1 MAAIDLYY
9 AMKLPPEKAV
19 EYLASK
25 GLKITN
31 SWRDMLR
38 DAHNKAFT
46 VAGIAKLDILQDIKD
61 KLLSAMNEGIS
72 ITDFAN
78 SLEDVL
84 PKYRLNTIYRTNLQS
99 AYMAGRRESM
109 LRATNTH
116 PYWMYVA
123 VMDKDT
129 RPSHALLNGK
139 VYPADDE
146 FWDYYF
152 PPIDYNCRCRV
163 RPLTPSEVERKG
175 LDVSESSEIKVKD
188 GTATMEVDGVK
199 ISTGDNWAGV
209 PGDYTPDLSKYDN
222 KFLKYYKRDKK

>member
-46 VAGIAKLDILQDIKD
+46 VAGVTKLEVLQNIKD
-61 KLLSAMNEGIS
+61 KLIDALNNGDTV
-72 ITDFAN
+72 TDFAK
-78 SLEDVL
+78 SLGDVL
-84 PKYRLNTIYRTNLQS
+84 PKYRLDTIYRTNLQS

-109 LRATNTH
+109 LRAVNTH

-123 VMDKDT
+123 VMDEAT

-222 KFLKYYKRDKK
+222 KFLKYYK